1 MSFNR
6 RDHLSY
12 LITINDNLELLAA
25 NIENYKINASAK
37 DAINASAAYIE
48 KVSRYIVE
56 IMTPAVYEKTVGKEI
71 AEMEEK
77 AHPQALK
84 LPLVFAGFNFFKRE
98 GYKTI
103 EKALSDELGL
113 QKVATELREL
123 VTKIHALKS
132 GMSTAEA
139 SFKLLED
146 PKEIANKIRHIAS
159 SLKPK
164 IDELS
169 NDIRAEMNEA
179 LKQKALMITAM
190 NGPKK

>member
-6 RDHLSY
+6 KDHLNY
-12 LITINDNLELLAA
+12 LITINSNLELLAT
-25 NIENYKINASAK
+25 NIESYKINASAK
-37 DAINASAAYIE
+37 DAINTTVAYIE

-71 AEMEEK
+71 AEMEK

-103 EKALSDELGL
+103 ENALSDELGL
-113 QKVATELREL
+113 QKVATELREI
-123 VTKIHALKS
+123 VTNMHGLKS

-146 PKEIANKIRHIAS
+146 PKEIAKKIRDVAS
-159 SLKPK
+159 SLQPQ
-164 IDELS
+164 IDELR
-169 NDIRAEMNEA
+169 RAEMIEA
-179 LKQKALMITAM
+179 FKQKARMITAM